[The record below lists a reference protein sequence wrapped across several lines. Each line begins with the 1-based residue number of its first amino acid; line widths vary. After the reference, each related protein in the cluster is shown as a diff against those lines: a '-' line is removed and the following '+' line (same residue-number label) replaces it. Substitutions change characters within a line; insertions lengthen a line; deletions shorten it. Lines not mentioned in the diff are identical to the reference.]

1 MRFILLKSV
10 IDIRINLNKDK
21 RFASAKFSRRQY
33 SLRTSGEELEIF
45 LNIHPYIGHLVESV
59 TNVTTRIFIKLRDTV
74 MS

>member
-45 LNIHPYIGHLVESV
+45 LTSIRTSV
-59 TNVTTRIFIKLRDTV
+59 ISLSLSQ
-74 MS
+74 MSRLAFLLNSVIR